1 MLKRTSWL
9 LEESQDRLKGGKKT
23 RLDKLNIWTKEDQ
36 NMFDPVQI
44 HESCECQG
52 ALLLQMFLYG
62 LQERIGA

>member
-44 HESCECQG
+44 HMRAVSVKELFSCKCSYMAYRKE
-52 ALLLQMFLYG
+52 
-62 LQERIGA
+62 